1 MGALA
6 HFLETEG
13 IATTQISLIRE
24 HTEIIAP
31 PRALWVPFELGR
43 PLGAPSDKDLQR
55 RVLLAALDLLQAS
68 EGPVLADFAFQETE
82 TEAGGGPEPPAWA
95 CPVSLRA
102 PADDMTDNE
111 KLIDSFSQEV
121 SELRNWYDT
130 GLGKTGRTS
139 VVHFGPDSAAQLLS
153 AYVLKGAKNSG
164 DANLPFAVALRLAAQ
179 DLKAFYFEAV
189 AARPGAAP
197 PDSQSFNR
205 WFWADTA
212 AGRVLAAARNRCGSE
227 TDKLLRMT
235 GKMLL
240 VPMDQGKH
248 S

>member
-1 MGALA
+1 MGALG

-13 IATTQISLIRE
+13 VATTQISLIRE
-24 HTEIIAP
+24 HTEIITP

-43 PLGAPSDKDLQR
+43 PLGAPTDKDLQR
-55 RVLLAALDLLQAS
+55 RVLVAALDLLQAS
-68 EGPVLADFAFQETE
+68 GGPVLADFALQETE
-82 TEAGGGPEPPAWA
+82 AEAGGGPEPPAWA
-95 CPVSLRA
+95 CPVSFPA

-111 KLIDSFSQEV
+111 KLIDSFRQEV
-121 SELRNWYDT
+121 SELRNWYDA
-130 GLGKTGRTS
+130 GPGKAGRTS
-139 VVHFGPDSAAQLLS
+139 LVHFGPDSGAKLLS

-164 DANLPFAVALRLAAQ
+164 DADLPFAVALRLAAQ

-189 AARPGAAP
+189 TARPGAAP
-197 PDSQSFNR
+197 PDSQSFNH

-212 AGRVLAAARNRCGSE
+212 AGRVLRAARDRCGSE
-227 TDKLLRMT
+227 SDKLLRMT

-240 VPMDQGKH
+240 VPMGQGNQ